1 MCKLHS
7 LYAAARVLRG
17 IIVKQIL
24 LFFSDRPDEMYNYK
38 EENREW

>member
-24 LFFSDRPDEMYNYK
+24 FFSDRPDEMYNYK